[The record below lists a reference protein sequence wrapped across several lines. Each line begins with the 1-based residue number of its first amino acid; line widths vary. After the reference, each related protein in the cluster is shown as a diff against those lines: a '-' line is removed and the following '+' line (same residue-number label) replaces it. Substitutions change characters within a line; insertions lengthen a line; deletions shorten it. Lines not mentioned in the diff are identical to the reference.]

1 MSQQLDNQ
9 ISIGNPLIIENAS
22 EDLDPLLASVLR
34 KEIVKKD
41 GVLKIKLG
49 DQYKDYNQ
57 AFKLFVAT
65 RLRTPNFNPDIQ
77 AFSQVVNMAVSSK
90 GLEEQLLSLVVSV
103 ENPTLETEKDQIV
116 SSVADAKEKQ
126 SKL

>member
-49 DQYKDYNQ
+49 D
-57 AFKLFVAT
+57 
-65 RLRTPNFNPDIQ
+65 
-77 AFSQVVNMAVSSK
+77 
-90 GLEEQLLSLVVSV
+90 
-103 ENPTLETEKDQIV
+103 
-116 SSVADAKEKQ
+116 
-126 SKL
+126 